1 MRVGGDKLIQV
12 DVRVICSSNRDL
24 LQLIE
29 ERKFKADLYYRL
41 SVLEIDLPPLRDRP
55 GDIEQLAQALVWTFS
70 KKHQK
75 NVQKISDD
83 VLRTLK
89 RFTFPG
95 NVRELGNII
104 ERMTILENGTTLTLD
119 TMRRCNLRLPAEDP
133 AEAQTGLSPS
143 LRIQDAEHTAILAA
157 LKKCGGNKAAA
168 ARMLGISY
176 STLWRKLK
184 QNPADAAE

>member
-1 MRVGGDKLIQV
+1 MVHNIVTGLGLAVLLFGLFVFFTAVLGLYRFDYVLNRMHAAAVGDALGIFC
-12 DVRVICSSNRDL
+12 IL
-24 LQLIE
+24 LGLMLLHGWSLPA
-29 ERKFKADLYYRL
+29 FK
-41 SVLEIDLPPLRDRP
+41 
-55 GDIEQLAQALVWTFS
+55 
-70 KKHQK
+70 
-75 NVQKISDD
+75 
-83 VLRTLK
+83 
-89 RFTFPG
+89 
-95 NVRELGNII
+95 
-104 ERMTILENGTTLTLD
+104 TLD

-157 LKKCGGNKAAA
+157 LKKCCGNKAAA